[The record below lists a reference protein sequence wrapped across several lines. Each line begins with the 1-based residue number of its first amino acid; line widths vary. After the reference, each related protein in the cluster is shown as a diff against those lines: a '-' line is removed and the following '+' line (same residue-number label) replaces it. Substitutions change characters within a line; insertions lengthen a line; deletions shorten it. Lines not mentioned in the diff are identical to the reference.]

1 MFLAFRETRFA
12 KRIVRQ
18 LLKSHS
24 AISGEDPGLTGEP
37 LYREVLLH
45 SKLVDPSRVDE
56 ILWQAEDSIDEW
68 TTHSDKRLGF
78 RQVAHF
84 VVLSKH
90 RAAGKL
96 GTVVSFKEIV
106 YSLISE
112 DL

>member
-1 MFLAFRETRFA
+1 VFLAIKERRCA
-12 KRIVRQ
+12 KRVVRQ

-24 AISGEDPGLTGEP
+24 AISANNPNLSGEP

-45 SKLVDPSRVDE
+45 SNLVDPSDVNE

-68 TTHSDKRLGF
+68 TTHSKRGLGF
-78 RQVAHF
+78 RQVVHF
-84 VVLSKH
+84 VVLSQY

-96 GTVVSFKEIV
+96 GTVISFKEIV
-106 YSLISE
+106 YSMVSA

>member
-1 MFLAFRETRFA
+1 MFLAIRETRFA
-12 KRIVRQ
+12 KRVVKQ

-24 AISGEDPGLTGEP
+24 VVSAKNPDLTGGA

-45 SKLVDPSRVDE
+45 NDLVDPAEIDD

-68 TTHSDKRLGF
+68 TTHSKKELGF

-84 VVLSKH
+84 VVLSQY
-90 RAAGKL
+90 RASGNL

-106 YSLISE
+106 YSMISA

>member
-1 MFLAFRETRFA
+1 MFLAIRETRFA

-24 AISGEDPGLTGEP
+24 AVSAKNPGLSGEP

-45 SKLVDPSRVDE
+45 TKLVDSSRVDE

-68 TTHSDKRLGF
+68 TTHSDKGLGF

-84 VVLSKH
+84 VVMSQN
-90 RAAGKL
+90 RAAGNV
-96 GTVVSFKEIV
+96 GAVVSFKDIV
-106 YSLISE
+106 YSLISA

>member
-1 MFLAFRETRFA
+1 MFLAMRETRFA
-12 KRIVRQ
+12 KRVVRQ

-24 AISGEDPGLTGEP
+24 AIIAKNPSLSGEP

-45 SKLVDPSRVDE
+45 TNLVDPSRVDE

-68 TTHSDKRLGF
+68 TTHSKKGLGF
-78 RQVAHF
+78 REVAHF
-84 VVLSKH
+84 VALSQY
-90 RAAGKL
+90 RAAGNV

-106 YSLISE
+106 YSLIPS

>member
-1 MFLAFRETRFA
+1 MFLAIRETRFA
-12 KRIVRQ
+12 KRVVRQ

-24 AISGEDPGLTGEP
+24 VLSAKNPGLSGEP

-45 SKLVDPSRVDE
+45 NNLVDPSDIDK
-56 ILWQAEDSIDEW
+56 ILWQAEDCIDEW
-68 TTHSDKRLGF
+68 TTHSKKGLGF

-84 VVLSKH
+84 VVLSQY
-90 RAAGKL
+90 RAAGNL

-106 YSLISE
+106 YSQISA